1 MLVFRVLSAFIT
13 WESDWS
19 KQKYFVF
26 FFHFLGYF
34 IAAKLS
40 FDFYTCL
47 YSKKKKCW
55 WWIPKMMAF
64 LHEDISQYAKVQFNI
79 QPSILRNWALTH
91 LPLTYVKKRHWY
103 QELTLAVV
111 ARWFPVVIRKMNNI
125 FVCFCFF
132 SSSLDCQ
139 SYGHLRLSIFDV
151 QLNITI
157 WYVLLSKDA
166 KIKNPY
172 AVNIFITCC
181 SVDVICTSTF
191 TSSFVHYFQWC

>member
-1 MLVFRVLSAFIT
+1 MTTKHSIVRSTGSVSVGLSCVVCFYYLRI
-13 WESDWS
+13 WL
-19 KQKYFVF
+19 KQAEIFCF

-34 IAAKLS
+34 IALKLS

-125 FVCFCFF
+125 FVCFCFLF
-132 SSSLDCQ
+132 FVAWLSIIRSSAAQ
-139 SYGHLRLSIFDV
+139 HLRCTT
-151 QLNITI
+151 QYNRM
-157 WYVLLSKDA
+157 
-166 KIKNPY
+166 
-172 AVNIFITCC
+172 
-181 SVDVICTSTF
+181 ICF
-191 TSSFVHYFQWC
+191 TK